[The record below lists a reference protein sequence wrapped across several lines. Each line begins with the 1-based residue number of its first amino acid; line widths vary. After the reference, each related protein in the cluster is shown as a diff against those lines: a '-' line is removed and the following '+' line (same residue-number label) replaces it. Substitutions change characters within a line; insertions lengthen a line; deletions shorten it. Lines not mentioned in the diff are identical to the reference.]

1 LVVRA
6 MSVSIRKAGEEDS
19 PFIAWVELAAARSHL
34 PRGFFDVSLD
44 TPEDQTLAIIG
55 KICDSE
61 VLSFAHWSGF
71 LVAEIDG
78 IPAAGLSGYDP
89 AERDTETFVTAV
101 QDGLARSGWEA
112 AEIEAAF
119 ERLTPFVTCSME
131 TPPDCWVV
139 EWVATRAEFRGR
151 GLVRSLLEAILE
163 EGRRR
168 GFGQAQISLLLEN
181 HPAQRAYESAGFK
194 VEEEKRHPLFE
205 ETFGSPGMLRMMRA
219 L

>member
-1 LVVRA
+1 MSRA
-6 MSVSIRKAGEEDS
+6 IRKATEADS

-34 PRGFFDVSLD
+34 TRGFFDVALA
-44 TPEDQTLAIIG
+44 TPEGQTLGIIE

-61 VLSFAHWSGF
+61 TVSFSHWSGF
-71 LVAEIDG
+71 LVAEVDG
-78 IPAAGLSGYDP
+78 APAAGLSGYDP
-89 AERDTETFVTAV
+89 AERGTETFITAV
-101 QDGLARSGWEA
+101 QDGLARSDWA
-112 AEIEAAF
+112 TTEIEGAF
-119 ERLTPFVTCSME
+119 ERLMPFTTCSME

-151 GLVRSLLEAILE
+151 GLVRSLLEEILE

-181 HPAQRAYESAGFK
+181 HPAQRVYESAGFK

-205 ETFGSPGMLRMMRA
+205 ETFGSPGMLRMLRP